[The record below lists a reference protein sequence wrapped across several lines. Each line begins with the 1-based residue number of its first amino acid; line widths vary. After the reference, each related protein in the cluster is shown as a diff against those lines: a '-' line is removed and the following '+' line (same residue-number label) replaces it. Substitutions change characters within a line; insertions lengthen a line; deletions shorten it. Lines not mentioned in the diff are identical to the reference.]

1 MRSQSN
7 ELLQIAKE
15 LREYVISLNLPQD
28 INEEGKPVGITL
40 RISDTIRMHYHPLH
54 DYCSMEFS
62 SWPKTVNVG
71 LFENSGYANNTVT
84 INIEAVDD
92 VELDTII
99 LLVQADIAIFKATKL
114 IEDVHSSSSSI

>member
-40 RISDTIRMHYHPLH
+40 RISDRIRIHLH
-54 DYCSMEFS
+54 SVHEYCSLEFS
-62 SWPKTVNVG
+62 NWPKTVNVS
-71 LFENSGYANNTVT
+71 LFEVDGYANNTIT
-84 INIEAVDD
+84 INVELVDD
-92 VELDTII
+92 VELQTII
-99 LLVQADIAIFKATKL
+99 LLVQADIAIFKAEKL
-114 IEDVHSSSSSI
+114 IEEVSSTNL